1 MFFKS
6 SVVLYWTEIEVLIF
20 LVCLINSR
28 DAFRMPLEDKK
39 INLEESLYANIPGS
53 QEKLQKL
60 RELEHE
66 KQLVLSEITKRCA
79 YKVKL

>member
-1 MFFKS
+1 
-6 SVVLYWTEIEVLIF
+6 
-20 LVCLINSR
+20 
-28 DAFRMPLEDKK
+28 MPLEDKK

>member
-1 MFFKS
+1 MKS
-6 SVVLYWTEIEVLIF
+6 IVILYWPEIEVLIF

-28 DAFRMPLEDKK
+28 DAFRKPLEDKK
-39 INLEESLYANIPGS
+39 RNLEESLYANIPDS
-53 QEKLQKL
+53 QEKLLKL

-66 KQLVLSEITKRCA
+66 KQSVLSEITKRCA